1 MRPRCAICDRPI
13 SPPWWVC
20 NDCERA
26 HGLEGDYRDWPAW
39 AQALVSDEKRNR
51 RRVEVILVGGIAE
64 LERLCD
70 RDG

>member
-20 NDCERA
+20 NTCELRY
-26 HGLEGDYRDWPAW
+26 GLTGDYRDWPAW
-39 AQALVSDEKRNR
+39 AQALVASEKRNR
-51 RRVEVILVGGIAE
+51 RRPEVILVGGIAE

-70 RDG
+70 RDS